1 MTVNLRCSYEEH
13 TVHLVN
19 SNQTEVVM
27 DTKGRKLFR
36 YVAGIMTAV
45 VLMGS
50 AYVTT
55 AMASGIGL
63 IDTADLLDVHAEAS
77 DSSDVVGQV
86 MDEGHVAILGRA
98 DGWVQIKA
106 GEIIGW
112 VPEANLIETEVSNE
126 EAYEANQKVVAEF
139 AEDVMAALEE
149 EMETDSEGAQPEE
162 ESEAE
167 EPAASGNEQFS
178 EEDAE
183 QEAALEEASA
193 EQEDEE
199 KELLNAEELARE
211 QARLLAEA
219 QKQAQEQAE
228 AFAREQAKAV
238 EAVQKLAAEQA
249 KAAEEQAKAAQE
261 AQKLAEEQ
269 ERAVQEAQKL
279 AAEQAKAVQE
289 AQKLAEEQARAE
301 ALAQKQAQEQAKAAE
316 LAQKQEAQEA
326 ISQEALNAANV
337 SEEDLELLA
346 SIIYCEAK
354 GEPYIGKVA
363 VGNVVLNRVKS
374 SRYPDTIKGVIY
386 AKGQFSPVKNGSMA
400 KALKNDSADASCYQA
415 ALEALAGSAPVGEKT
430 SFRRVNGRSG
440 QVIGHHVFY

>member
-1 MTVNLRCSYEEH
+1 MKNTLECGRH
-13 TVHLVN
+13 TVR
-19 SNQTEVVM
+19 TEVVM

-36 YVAGIMTAV
+36 YVAGIMTAA

-50 AYVTT
+50 AYATT

-126 EAYEANQKVVAEF
+126 EAFEANQKVVAEF
-139 AEDVMAALEE
+139 AEDVMDALEE
-149 EMETDSEGAQPEE
+149 DCEPDSEEAQPEE
-162 ESEAE
+162 TEEEQDGGQADAEPQDAAEPETAESAAEDNAAENAAEADFKE
-167 EPAASGNEQFS
+167 DVPAGQEKEKKEPA
-178 EEDAE
+178 DA
-183 QEAALEEASA
+183 Q
-193 EQEDEE
+193 
-199 KELLNAEELARE
+199 K
-211 QARLLAEA
+211 LAE
-219 QKQAQEQAE
+219 KQAK
-228 AFAREQAKAV
+228 EQAKAV
-238 EAVQKLAAEQA
+238 EA
-249 KAAEEQAKAAQE
+249 
-261 AQKLAEEQ
+261 
-269 ERAVQEAQKL
+269 
-279 AAEQAKAVQE
+279 
-289 AQKLAEEQARAE
+289 AQKLAEEQAKAVEAAQKLAE
-301 ALAQKQAQEQAKAAE
+301 EQAKAVEAAQKLAEEQAKAVALAQKQAEEQAKAAGQ
-316 LAQKQEAQEA
+316 AQA
-326 ISQEALNAANV
+326 ALDASAV
-337 SEEDLELLA
+337 SAEDLELLA
-346 SIIYCEAK
+346 SIIYCEAN

-374 SRYPDTIKGVIY
+374 SRYPNTIRDVIY

-400 KALKNDSADASCYQA
+400 KALKNNSADASCYQA
-415 ALEALAGSAPVGEKT
+415 ALEALAGSEPVGSKT

>member
-1 MTVNLRCSYEEH
+1 
-13 TVHLVN
+13 
-19 SNQTEVVM
+19 M

-112 VPEANLIETEVSNE
+112 VPEENLIETEVSNE

-139 AEDVMAALEE
+139 AEDVREALEDVE
-149 EMETDSEGAQPEE
+149 ADSEEAQPEE
-162 ESEAE
+162 EEEDSEAGEQTVSDE
-167 EPAASGNEQFS
+167 EEFS
-178 EEDAE
+178 KEDAE
-183 QEAALEEASA
+183 QEASLEEASA

-238 EAVQKLAAEQA
+238 EAVQKLAEEQA

-261 AQKLAEEQ
+261 AQM
-269 ERAVQEAQKL
+269 
-279 AAEQAKAVQE
+279 
-289 AQKLAEEQARAE
+289 LAEEQAKAA

-346 SIIYCEAK
+346 SIIYCEAN

-400 KALKNDSADASCYQA
+400 KALKYDSADASCYQA

>member
-1 MTVNLRCSYEEH
+1 
-13 TVHLVN
+13 
-19 SNQTEVVM
+19 M

-36 YVAGIMTAV
+36 YVAGIMAAA

-50 AYVTT
+50 AYATT

-98 DGWVQIKA
+98 EGWVQIKA

-126 EAYEANQKVVAEF
+126 EAYEANRKVVAEF
-139 AEDVMAALEE
+139 AEDVMEALEE
-149 EMETDSEGAQPEE
+149 GGDMVPDDAQPEE
-162 ESEAE
+162 EEERAEAGEQEEQTEADGQDEQASEEDTE
-167 EPAASGNEQFS
+167 ESPEQDLS
-178 EEDAE
+178 EEDAGAQEQPSEEE
-183 QEAALEEASA
+183 QEADRNE
-193 EQEDEE
+193 
-199 KELLNAEELARE
+199 ELLDAQRLAEE
-211 QARLLAEA
+211 QASLLAEA
-219 QKQAQEQAE
+219 QKQAEEQAE
-228 AFAREQAKAV
+228 AFAREQEKVVAQ
-238 EAVQKLAAEQA
+238 VQQLVNEQA
-249 KAAEEQAKAAQE
+249 AA

-269 ERAVQEAQKL
+269 EA
-279 AAEQAKAVQE
+279 AAEK
-289 AQKLAEEQARAE
+289 AQKLAEEQAKAA
-301 ALAQKQAQEQAKAAE
+301 ALAQMQAQEQAKAAE
-316 LAQKQEAQEA
+316 LAQKQAEQEA
-326 ISQEALNAANV
+326 VSREALSAASV

-354 GEPYIGKVA
+354 GEPYVGKVA
-363 VGNVVLNRVKS
+363 VANVVLNRVKS
-374 SRYPDTIKGVIY
+374 SQYPDTIRDVIY

-415 ALEALAGSAPVGEKT
+415 ALEALAGSAPVGDKT

>member
-1 MTVNLRCSYEEH
+1 
-13 TVHLVN
+13 
-19 SNQTEVVM
+19 M

-36 YVAGIMTAV
+36 YVAGIMAAA

-50 AYVTT
+50 AYATT

-98 DGWVQIKA
+98 EGWVQIKA

-126 EAYEANQKVVAEF
+126 EAYEANRKVVAEF
-139 AEDVMAALEE
+139 AEDVMEALEE
-149 EMETDSEGAQPEE
+149 GGDMVPDDAQPEE
-162 ESEAE
+162 EEEQAEAGEQEEQTEADGQDEQASEEDTEESPEQDLSEEDAGTQEQPSGEEQEAE
-167 EPAASGNEQFS
+167 EPAG
-178 EEDAE
+178 
-183 QEAALEEASA
+183 QEADRNE
-193 EQEDEE
+193 
-199 KELLNAEELARE
+199 ELLDAQRLAEE
-211 QARLLAEA
+211 QASLLAEA
-219 QKQAQEQAE
+219 QKQAEEQAE
-228 AFAREQAKAV
+228 AFAREQEKVVAQ
-238 EAVQKLAAEQA
+238 VQQLVNEQA
-249 KAAEEQAKAAQE
+249 AA

-269 ERAVQEAQKL
+269 EA
-279 AAEQAKAVQE
+279 AAEK
-289 AQKLAEEQARAE
+289 AQKLAEEQAKAA
-301 ALAQKQAQEQAKAAE
+301 ALAQMQAQEQAKAAE
-316 LAQKQEAQEA
+316 LAQKQAEQEA
-326 ISQEALNAANV
+326 VSREALSAASV

-354 GEPYIGKVA
+354 GEPYVGKVA
-363 VGNVVLNRVKS
+363 VANVVLNRVKS
-374 SRYPDTIKGVIY
+374 SQYPDTIRDVIY

-415 ALEALAGSAPVGEKT
+415 ALEALAGSAPVGDKT

>member
-112 VPEANLIETEVSNE
+112 VPEENLIETEVSNE

-139 AEDVMAALEE
+139 AEDVMEALEDVE
-149 EMETDSEGAQPEE
+149 ADSEEAQPEE
-162 ESEAE
+162 EEEDSEAGEQTVSDE
-167 EPAASGNEQFS
+167 EEFS
-178 EEDAE
+178 KEGAE
-183 QEAALEEASA
+183 QETALEEASA

-199 KELLNAEELARE
+199 KELLNAQELARE
-211 QARLLAEA
+211 QERLLAEA

-249 KAAEEQAKAAQE
+249 RAAEEQKLAEEQAKAA
-261 AQKLAEEQ
+261 
-269 ERAVQEAQKL
+269 
-279 AAEQAKAVQE
+279 
-289 AQKLAEEQARAE
+289 

-346 SIIYCEAK
+346 SIIYCEAN

-374 SRYPDTIKGVIY
+374 SRYPNTIKGVIY

-400 KALKNDSADASCYQA
+400 KALRNDSADASCYQA

>member
-1 MTVNLRCSYEEH
+1 
-13 TVHLVN
+13 
-19 SNQTEVVM
+19 M

-50 AYVTT
+50 AYATT

-63 IDTADLLDVHAEAS
+63 IDTANLLDVHAEAS

-112 VPEANLIETEVSNE
+112 VPEENLIETEVSNE

-139 AEDVMAALEE
+139 AEDVMEALEE
-149 EMETDSEGAQPEE
+149 DVKTDSEEAQPEE
-162 ESEAE
+162 EDSEAGEQTVSDE
-167 EPAASGNEQFS
+167 EAFS
-178 EEDAE
+178 KEGAE
-183 QEAALEEASA
+183 QEIALEEASA

-199 KELLNAEELARE
+199 KELLNAQELARE
-211 QARLLAEA
+211 QERLLAEA

-249 KAAEEQAKAAQE
+249 RAAEEQEKAAQE

-269 ERAVQEAQKL
+269 
-279 AAEQAKAVQE
+279 AKA
-289 AQKLAEEQARAE
+289 AAF
-301 ALAQKQAQEQAKAAE
+301 AQKQAQEQAKAAE

-346 SIIYCEAK
+346 SIIYCEAN

-374 SRYPDTIKGVIY
+374 SRYPNTIKGVIY

-400 KALKNDSADASCYQA
+400 KALKYDSADASCYQA

>member
-1 MTVNLRCSYEEH
+1 
-13 TVHLVN
+13 
-19 SNQTEVVM
+19 M

-112 VPEANLIETEVSNE
+112 VPEENLIETEVSNE

-139 AEDVMAALEE
+139 AEDVMEALEDVE
-149 EMETDSEGAQPEE
+149 ADSEEAQPEE
-162 ESEAE
+162 EEEDSEAGEQTVSDE
-167 EPAASGNEQFS
+167 EEFPK
-178 EEDAE
+178 EDAE
-183 QEAALEEASA
+183 QEASLEEASA

-238 EAVQKLAAEQA
+238 EAVQKLAE
-249 KAAEEQAKAAQE
+249 
-261 AQKLAEEQ
+261 
-269 ERAVQEAQKL
+269 
-279 AAEQAKAVQE
+279 EQAKAVQE
-289 AQKLAEEQARAE
+289 AQMLAEEQAKAA

-346 SIIYCEAK
+346 SIIYCEAN

-374 SRYPDTIKGVIY
+374 SRYPNTIKGVIY

-400 KALKNDSADASCYQA
+400 KALKYDSADASCYQA